1 MPTVSSAA
9 SARIP
14 ELDGL
19 RGIAIS
25 SVLLCHYIV
34 LTTVCT
40 PATPLSYILVLGR
53 LAWTGVDLFFVLSG
67 FLIGGIL
74 LDARASTNYFK
85 TFYTRRFFRI
95 VPIYAVLLLVFR
107 ALEFV
112 VQHSHRADSSWLT
125 VGALPWY
132 SYWTFTQNFW
142 MALSGGLA
150 SPSLSVTWS
159 LAIEEQFYLTL
170 PLLVRFLPRR
180 WLGFAVVT
188 GICVAPLT
196 RIVIWHVWPHN
207 WVACFVLMPCRAD
220 ALLLGV
226 LAAILL
232 RDGQWK
238 TQIRRNNLFFALT
251 IPVFLLG
258 IAFLGLR
265 SASLDRPLMQ
275 TFGYTW
281 LALFYVSLLL
291 YSVTRPHSLL
301 SRALRMKWLGWLGAI
316 AYGAYLF
323 HQTIQGL
330 LFGYFWGSEPRI
342 TGGLTLLTTLV
353 SLVLTLVLARLS
365 WRHFEH
371 PLIRFGHRATYA
383 FVEPRAN
390 GQPQP
395 ASEAV
400 YP

>member
-1 MPTVSSAA
+1 LPTASSAA

-19 RGIAIS
+19 RGLAIS

-34 LTTVCT
+34 LTTVST

-85 TFYTRRFFRI
+85 IFYTRRFFRI
-95 VPIYAVLLLVFR
+95 VPIYAVFLLVFR
-107 ALEFV
+107 ALEFAA
-112 VQHSHRADSSWLT
+112 QHSHRVDSSWFTL
-125 VGALPWY
+125 GALPWY

-142 MALSGGLA
+142 MAHSAGLA

-170 PLLVRFLPRR
+170 PLLVRFFPRR
-180 WLGFAVVT
+180 RLASAVVT
-188 GICVAPLT
+188 GICLAPLT
-196 RIVIWHVWPHN
+196 RIVIRHIWPHN

-232 RDGQWK
+232 RDEQWK
-238 TQIRRNNLFFALT
+238 TKIRRNNLFFALT
-251 IPVFLLG
+251 MPVFLLG

-291 YSVTRPHSLL
+291 YSVTRPHSPL
-301 SRALRMKWLGWLGAI
+301 SRALRMKWLGWLGGI

-323 HQTIQGL
+323 HQTVQGL
-330 LFGYFWGSEPRI
+330 LFNYFWRSEPRI

-371 PLIRFGHRATYA
+371 PLIRFSHRAAYA

-395 ASEAV
+395 APEAV